1 MKILKTCL
9 FILTFFST
17 VSSFAQNKI
26 LFDASKAEMAG
37 SADWIIDTDLFNI
50 NFTSSGTLVL
60 SGGNESN
67 PQKIPTPAQSGISSS
82 TTESYWDGA
91 ISAWAVDCVKQG
103 YVVETLPYNGA
114 ITYGNSSNLQ
124 DLSNYKVFVVPE
136 PNILFTAAEK
146 TAIMNFI
153 SNGGGLFLISDHA
166 GADRNND
173 GFDSPMVWND
183 FMSTNSV
190 QNNPFGIQ
198 FNLVG
203 SPNGIS
209 ETTSKVANLP
219 TDPILHGIAGNVTK
233 LKFSGGDSMTLNT
246 SQNPNTKGL
255 IYKNSSTNSGLT
267 NVFCASTTFNSGKVV
282 AIGDSS
288 PFDDNTGDPN
298 DTLYDGYNDPTM
310 AGNHQNLIM
319 NATIWLMTSNTAA
332 TNENSLDATHFT
344 IAPNPSQ
351 DKQIHFTFS
360 SEENQNTVITIFDTL
375 GRIVKEVQINEFNTG
390 VNYQTIDARNLENGV
405 YICKL
410 TNGSNSKSLQLIIK

>member
-1 MKILKTCL
+1 MKILKTYL
-9 FILTFFST
+9 FFLIFFSA
-17 VSSFAQNKI
+17 VSSIAQNKI

-37 SADWIIDTDLFNI
+37 SADWIIDADLFNI

-82 TTESYWDGA
+82 TTEDYWDGA

-114 ITYGNSSNLQ
+114 ITYGNSNNLQ

-173 GFDSPMVWND
+173 GFDSPMIWND

-209 ETTSKVANLP
+209 ETTTKVATLP

-255 IYKNSSTNSGLT
+255 VYKNSSTNSGLN

-319 NATIWLMTSNTAA
+319 NATIWLMTPTLKN
-332 TNENSLDATHFT
+332 NDNFFDATHFT
-344 IAPNPSQ
+344 IAPNPIQ
-351 DKQIHFTFS
+351 DKQIHFTFALDA
-360 SEENQNTVITIFDTL
+360 NQNTTVALYDTL
-375 GRIVKEVQINEFNTG
+375 GRLVTEQTQNNLNTG
-390 VNYQTIDARNLENGV
+390 VNYQSLDASNLQSGL

-410 TNGSNSKSLQLIIK
+410 TTATSSKSLQVIVK

>member
-9 FILTFFST
+9 FFLIFFSA
-17 VSSFAQNKI
+17 VSSIAQYKI

-37 SADWIIDTDLFNI
+37 SADWIIDADLFNI

-82 TTESYWDGA
+82 TTEDYWDGA
-91 ISAWAVDCVKQG
+91 ISAWAIDCVKQG

-173 GFDSPMVWND
+173 GFDSPMIWND

-198 FNLVG
+198 FNLIG

-209 ETTSKVANLP
+209 ETTTKVATLP

-255 IYKNSSTNSGLT
+255 VYKNSSTNSGLN

-288 PFDDNTGDPN
+288 PFDDNTGDQN
-298 DTLYDGYNDPTM
+298 DTLYDGYNDQTM

-319 NATIWLMTSNTAA
+319 NATIWLMTPTLKN
-332 TNENSLDATHFT
+332 NDNFFDATHFT
-344 IAPNPSQ
+344 IAPNPIQ
-351 DKQIHFTFS
+351 DKQIHFTFALDV
-360 SEENQNTVITIFDTL
+360 NQNTTVALYDTL
-375 GRIVKEVQINEFNTG
+375 GRLVKEQTLNNLNTG
-390 VNYQTIDARNLENGV
+390 VNYQSLDSSDLQSGL

-410 TNGSNSKSLQLIIK
+410 STATSCKSLQVIVK